1 MFHTCIHRLSWPND
15 FQDFRTESLTTGT
28 SAAFKPPASP
38 QKAWQI
44 ASGHFSA
51 TSAQDFCIVTAQ
63 VCTSL
68 FWWCTATVLM
78 ASSELMLSLTRAFVQ
93 SRFHAHLNCKCQD
106 YCKGNASMAEIPLA
120 NNVDSVNVNAVMDEP
135 SLSQHLH
142 DTESEEPSKSHP
154 SAAWPQS
161 GIQGAKSFDRFFGAM
176 ALRANSG
183 RAKAATWTSWE

>member
-1 MFHTCIHRLSWPND
+1 MTYNCSD

-51 TSAQDFCIVTAQ
+51 TSAQAFCIVTAQ

-93 SRFHAHLNCKCQD
+93 SRFHALLNCKCQD

-120 NNVDSVNVNAVMDEP
+120 SFSQQCGFCQCQCCYGWAQSFTTSPWYWVRKTIKKP
-135 SLSQHLH
+135 SLRRL
-142 DTESEEPSKSHP
+142 TSKWHP
-154 SAAWPQS
+154 RS
-161 GIQGAKSFDRFFGAM
+161 
-176 ALRANSG
+176 
-183 RAKAATWTSWE
+183 